1 MFQSAEI
8 EQKLSKEDFRAIE
21 PGLRTELLKFQQEMT
36 EKKTFSVLLVVA
48 GVDGAGK
55 NKAIAR
61 LQEWMD
67 PRHIVCNAYD
77 DPTEDERLRPPF
89 WRYWRDLPEKG
100 EISVV
105 VGSWYQEPMRM
116 RVLGA
121 CSKAEFE
128 DRLFRINQFEEM
140 LFNENVLI
148 LKFWFVL
155 PGDEQRKR
163 LKQLAK
169 KSRRVRHILEEW
181 TQMMDAEGARE
192 TVEQVAQRTS
202 TAEAPWYVIPS
213 LDPEYRDV
221 AFADVVRAAMK
232 LRLERGEPDSISAP
246 AVIGGVRRKTALDAI
261 DLTVRL
267 EKDEYEEELD
277 HWQAELA
284 ALTDKKGFR
293 DLSLVAAFE
302 GNDAAGKGGAIRR
315 VTAALDPRIFR
326 VHPIAA
332 PSDEEKARPYLW
344 RFWRRI
350 PRRGHIAIFDRS
362 WYGRVLVERVEGFC
376 SEADWMRAYNE
387 INAFEQELTDAG
399 IVVAKFWLA
408 ISEDEQLARFKAREE
423 TAYKQYKITD
433 EDWRN
438 RLKWD
443 AYAEA
448 AGDMVDRT
456 STSAAPWRLV
466 ASQDKL
472 FARIDV
478 LKTICKRL
486 KAAL

>member
-1 MFQSAEI
+1 MFRSAEI
-8 EQKLSKEDFRAIE
+8 EQKLTREEFRE
-21 PGLRTELLKFQQEMT
+21 LVPGLRTDLLKRQQELI
-36 EKKTFSVLLVVA
+36 ERQNFSVLLVIS

-55 NKAIAR
+55 NRAIAR

-89 WRYWRDLPEKG
+89 WRYWRDLPAKG

-105 VGSWYQEPMRM
+105 VGSWYQKPMRE
-116 RVLGA
+116 RALGQS
-121 CSKAEFE
+121 SKAEFE
-128 DRLFRINQFEEM
+128 EELFRISQFEEM

-148 LKFWFVL
+148 LKFWFAL
-155 PGDEQRKR
+155 PADEQRKR
-163 LKQLAK
+163 LKELAK
-169 KSRRVRHILEEW
+169 RSRRVRHIMETW
-181 TQMMDAEGARE
+181 TQMMDEGSARE
-192 TVEQVAQRTS
+192 AVEEVAARTS

-213 LDPEYRDV
+213 LDAEYRDV
-221 AFADVVRAAMK
+221 AFAEAVRSALK
-232 LRLERGEPDSISAP
+232 LRLERGEPESIAAP
-246 AVIGGVRRKTALDAI
+246 AVVGGMKRKTPLDAI
-261 DLTVRL
+261 DLTARL
-267 EKDEYEEELD
+267 DKEEYEKELVD
-277 HWQAELA
+277 LQADLA
-284 ALTDKKGFR
+284 RLTDKKAFG
-293 DLSLVAAFE
+293 DIALVAAFE

-344 RFWRRI
+344 RFWRRV
-350 PRRGHIAIFDRS
+350 PRKGHIAIFDRS
-362 WYGRVLVERVEGFC
+362 WYGRLLVERVEGFC

-387 INAFEQELTDAG
+387 INAFEQELSDAG

-408 ISEDEQLARFKAREE
+408 ISENEQLARFKAREE
-423 TAYKQYKITD
+423 TAYKQFKITD

-443 AYAEA
+443 AYAAA
-448 AGDMVDRT
+448 AGDMIDRT
-456 STSAAPWRLV
+456 STTAAPWRLV
-466 ASQDKL
+466 AAEDKY

-478 LKTICKRL
+478 LKTLCKRL
-486 KAAL
+486 KKAL